1 MKERIE
7 AQKRFVTGK
16 VNEFEVRVIEV
27 EYMFDRREE
36 DDHQVDML
44 TSYTMRIHCG
54 LILTGGFVEDEE
66 LNQCIDSL

>member
-44 TSYTMRIHCG
+44 R
-54 LILTGGFVEDEE
+54 
-66 LNQCIDSL
+66 